1 VIDDARKTGGGYPER
16 RVSSRER
23 KTCQSAMEPSTNIAT
38 VGATTLISNSLPI
51 NERLIEGLANDV
63 DRNEA
68 IDRDTASPM
77 ELQTYK
83 PLVPLLPAEK
93 DCVEETP
100 PVSIF
105 VIEAADF
112 HKNLNFSLEEE

>member
-1 VIDDARKTGGGYPER
+1 
-16 RVSSRER
+16 
-23 KTCQSAMEPSTNIAT
+23 
-38 VGATTLISNSLPI
+38 
-51 NERLIEGLANDV
+51 LIEGLANDV

-83 PLVPLLPAEK
+83 PLVSLLPAEK

-105 VIEAADF
+105 VIEADVVNHTVPDF
-112 HKNLNFSLEEE
+112 HQTLHISLDEESRDKADVVTG

>member
-1 VIDDARKTGGGYPER
+1 
-16 RVSSRER
+16 
-23 KTCQSAMEPSTNIAT
+23 MEPSTNIAT

-77 ELQTYK
+77 ELQT
-83 PLVPLLPAEK
+83 K

-105 VIEAADF
+105 VIEADVVNHTVPDF
-112 HKNLNFSLEEE
+112 HQTLHISLDEESRDRADVVTG